1 MENTFRAQAPF
12 TIDELAQRWNCTK
25 EAVRQRERDGLLKRC
40 VGLPGVR
47 FRAKEV
53 YELEGM
59 SEKDLN
65 PHTPFEWRRMR
76 QNLDAVRKENGE
88 LRARLAQIAIAANTY
103 MAEKAREVI

>member
-53 YELEGM
+53 YAMEGM
-59 SEKDLN
+59 TEKDFN
-65 PHTPFEWRRMR
+65 PHTAFEWRRLN
-76 QNLDAVRKENGE
+76 QELDIVRKENSE

-103 MAEKAREVI
+103 MADKAREAI